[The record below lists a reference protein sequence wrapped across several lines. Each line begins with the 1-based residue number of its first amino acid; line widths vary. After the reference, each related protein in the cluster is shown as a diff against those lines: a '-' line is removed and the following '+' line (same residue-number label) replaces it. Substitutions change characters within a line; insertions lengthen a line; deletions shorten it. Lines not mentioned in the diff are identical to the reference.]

1 MRLFPRTARQ
11 RLVAACAAC
20 TVTLGVLAVPLANA
34 EDLKHRQKH
43 VESSIKSANHD
54 LDESSSRL
62 RKTTEALDAAL
73 AKLSDAKI
81 ELSGVQTRLDAAR
94 IRDDEMQAR
103 LEAAITRLATAR
115 DELVAGQAALEEQ
128 RLEVTSTVVSI
139 YEQGDPQLIAFS
151 SIINAQ
157 TPADLTHRMQAQDA
171 IVGRETNAYDGLHAA
186 EVLLQVRENEVEGA
200 TDDVADQ
207 RREAAGHLTTMK
219 GLHEESQAAKA
230 KVRDLVNSSR
240 QVRQAATAAKKHD
253 RAILRRLH
261 QREDRIRRQILAAAR
276 RAARRGNN
284 GYTGDTG
291 GFLMHPVVGPVTSPF
306 GYRIHPIYGYW
317 GLHDGTDFGV
327 SCGEGLRAA
336 AGGVVMS
343 EYYSS
348 VYGNRLYLNVGQ
360 VNGKNLT
367 VVYNHMS
374 GYKVGTGATVKRG
387 SIVGYVGDT
396 GWSTGCHLHFSVL
409 VNGTPV
415 DPMNW
420 F

>member
-1 MRLFPRTARQ
+1 MRRFPRTARQ
-11 RLVAACAAC
+11 RLVAAFAAC
-20 TVTLGVLAVPLANA
+20 TVTLVVLAVPLANA
-34 EDLKHRQKH
+34 EDLKHKQKH
-43 VESSIKSANHD
+43 VESSIKSADHD
-54 LDESSSRL
+54 LEESSSRL
-62 RKTTEALDAAL
+62 RRTTEALDAAL
-73 AKLSDAKI
+73 AKLSDAKV
-81 ELSGVQTRLDAAR
+81 ELNGVRTRLEAAR
-94 IRDDEMQAR
+94 IRDHDLRVR
-103 LEAAITRLATAR
+103 LEAAKTRLATAR
-115 DELVAGQAALEEQ
+115 EDLIGGQAALEEQ

-139 YEQGDPQLIAFS
+139 YEQGDPQLLAFS
-151 SIINAQ
+151 SILNAQ
-157 TPADLTHRMQAQDA
+157 TPADLTSQMQARDA
-171 IVGRETNAYDGLHAA
+171 IVGRQTNAYDDLHAA

-200 TDDVADQ
+200 KDDVADQ
-207 RREAAGHLTTMK
+207 RLQAAEHLTTMRA
-219 GLHEESQAAKA
+219 LHEESQAAKA
-230 KVRDLVNSSR
+230 KVRVLVDSSR
-240 QVRQAATAAKKHD
+240 QVRQAAHAAKTHD

-261 QREDRIRRQILAAAR
+261 QREARIRQQILAVAR
-276 RAARRGNN
+276 RAALRGNT

-291 GFLMHPVVGPVTSPF
+291 GFLLAPVVGPVTSPF

-327 SCGEGLRAA
+327 ACGEGLRAA
-336 AGGVVMS
+336 TDGTVMS

-374 GYKVGTGATVKRG
+374 GYKVGTGATVSRG
-387 SIVGYVGDT
+387 DIVGYVGDT

-420 F
+420 I

>member
-1 MRLFPRTARQ
+1 MRRFPRTARQ

-43 VESSIKSANHD
+43 VESSIKSADHD

-73 AKLSDAKI
+73 AKLSDAKV
-81 ELSGVQTRLDAAR
+81 ELNGVRTRLGAAR
-94 IRDDEMQAR
+94 IRDHEMRVR
-103 LEAAITRLATAR
+103 LEAAKTRLATAR
-115 DELVAGQAALEEQ
+115 DDLVGGQAALEEQ

-157 TPADLTHRMQAQDA
+157 TPADLTSRMQAQDT
-171 IVGRETNAYDGLHAA
+171 IVGRQTNAYDDLHAA

-200 TDDVADQ
+200 KDDVADQ
-207 RREAAGHLTTMK
+207 RLEAAEHLTTMRV
-219 GLHEESQAAKA
+219 LHEESQAAKA

-240 QVRQAATAAKKHD
+240 QVRQAANAAKKHD

-261 QREDRIRRQILAAAR
+261 QREDRIRQQILAAAR
-276 RAARRGNN
+276 RAALRGNN

-327 SCGEGLRAA
+327 SCGEGLKAA
-336 AGGVVMS
+336 ADGVVMS

-367 VVYNHMS
+367 VVYNHLS
-374 GYKVGTGATVKRG
+374 GYKVGTGATVGRG
-387 SIVGYVGDT
+387 DIVGYVGDT